1 MTNRQTPPG
10 RTSIARVV
18 VVKPFGPHHRTRCF
32 GLVHASKTSSRG
44 ASNTRVVTI
53 VRASCPVSRLY
64 LASMLLLLG
73 LKFLEIIVQPVEAG
87 VPEAAI
93 SFKPV
98 VDVLESRRLAPAGP
112 PLRLR
117 GRGG

>member
-1 MTNRQTPPG
+1 
-10 RTSIARVV
+10 
-18 VVKPFGPHHRTRCF
+18 
-32 GLVHASKTSSRG
+32 
-44 ASNTRVVTI
+44 
-53 VRASCPVSRLY
+53 
-64 LASMLLLLG
+64 MLLLLG

-98 VDVLESRRLAPAGP
+98 VDVLESRRLDPAGP

-117 GRGG
+117 AR